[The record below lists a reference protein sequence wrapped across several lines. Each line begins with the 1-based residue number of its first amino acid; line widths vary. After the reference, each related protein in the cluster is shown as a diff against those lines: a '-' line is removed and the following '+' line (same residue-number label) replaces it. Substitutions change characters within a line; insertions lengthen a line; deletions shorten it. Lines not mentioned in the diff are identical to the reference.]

1 MGVDAR
7 PGWRNVGVGKEEGK
21 VGNRKSKGIPKRA
34 KSASGARVNSATRAG
49 VGVPLRG
56 LCIYLLCLTA

>member
-7 PGWRNVGVGKEEGK
+7 PGWRNAGVGKEEGK

-34 KSASGARVNSATRAG
+34 KSASGARVNSAT
-49 VGVPLRG
+49 
-56 LCIYLLCLTA
+56 

>member
-1 MGVDAR
+1 MGGGRRAAR
-7 PGWRNVGVGKEEGK
+7 MEERGGGEEGK

-56 LCIYLLCLTA
+56 LCIYLLCLSA